1 MKTLEFIVREIPDN
15 QITQHEVWTPPTEI
29 ELELEEAQ
37 FIGDIHGG
45 LQLSRHVE
53 DVYVKGSFSASIEVE
68 CRCCIEPL
76 ATSVSSDIEVQ
87 FYPTDAATPPTPWQ
101 ADTGERYY
109 LGDTIDLSEEV
120 RQSLIL
126 EIPNW
131 PLCSEECRGLCPQCG
146 ENLNVT
152 DCGCRTAD
160 ERSSPFAALAD
171 LLDQSNDR
179 VLKN

>member
-1 MKTLEFIVREIPDN
+1 MKTLEFIVREISDN
-15 QITQHEVWTPPTEI
+15 QITQHEVWVPPAEI
-29 ELELEEAQ
+29 DIALEEAQ
-37 FIGDIHGG
+37 FIGKIRGD
-45 LQLSRHVE
+45 LQLSRHVQ

-68 CRCCIEPL
+68 CRCCIEPF
-76 ATSVSSDIEVQ
+76 ATSISGDIEVQ
-87 FYPTDAATPPTPWQ
+87 FYPTDEATPPNPWQ
-101 ADTGERYY
+101 ADTGERFY

-120 RQSLIL
+120 RQSLMV

-152 DCGCRTAD
+152 DCGCRASE

-171 LLDQSNDR
+171 LLDQSDHT
-179 VLKN
+179 LKN